1 MDYFLHNSLILI
13 ENQEQ
18 MRTSLLSLIANM
30 TVINYPPS
38 ESFGFKCLKSLKEL
52 INNDNPFVKNLVIGT
67 LKNVVVPLIKKPDLM
82 KISYNILNGV
92 NLILTSSFNKE
103 SSLFEPDLMTY
114 GALWI
119 QQIKKSV
126 AKIEDTES
134 LQRYFLKYEQFI
146 YHDSIMK
153 YLILGDLSN
162 IIKI

>member
-1 MDYFLHNSLILI
+1 
-13 ENQEQ
+13 
-18 MRTSLLSLIANM
+18 
-30 TVINYPPS
+30 
-38 ESFGFKCLKSLKEL
+38 
-52 INNDNPFVKNLVIGT
+52 
-67 LKNVVVPLIKKPDLM
+67 M